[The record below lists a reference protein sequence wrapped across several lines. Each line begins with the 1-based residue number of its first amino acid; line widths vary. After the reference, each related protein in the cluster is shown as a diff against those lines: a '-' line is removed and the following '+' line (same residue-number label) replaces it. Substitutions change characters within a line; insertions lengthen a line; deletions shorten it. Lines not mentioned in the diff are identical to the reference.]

1 MKRDRDEED
10 ESQNPGGGQTFDFP
24 GSRLSREELGLV
36 LETVREKAKKYH
48 PRLQGMTRAISG
60 APGVTLNQATVIDAL
75 RSAPGFDFGVPS
87 TPPTPSLST
96 QGSGLGSLFGS
107 QQQSTQPSQEYYVAE
122 TPPTQDFDFVMEDT
136 VPEKPERPEQEH
148 EDKFVE
154 GKIEETST
162 EVRQV
167 GEVEEVHLD
176 EETGVYIS
184 KKAEEIYN
192 QVLNELIGGMIA
204 DAMGELPQ
212 IADYP
217 PALLRLDIL
226 DDPAI
231 KSQLDKD
238 RDATPDALRVEIWR
252 LLQED
257 AMEQQ

>member
-1 MKRDRDEED
+1 LKRNRDEED
-10 ESQNPGGGQTFDFP
+10 ESQNPGVSQAFDFP
-24 GSRLSREELGLV
+24 GSQPSQEELGLV
-36 LETVREKAKKYH
+36 LEMVREKVKKYR
-48 PRLQGMTRAISG
+48 PRLQGMTQAISG

-75 RSAPGFDFGVPS
+75 QSAPGLDFGVPS

-96 QGSGLGSLFGS
+96 Q
-107 QQQSTQPSQEYYVAE
+107 PSQEYYVAQ

-136 VPEKPERPEQEH
+136 VPEKSERPEREH
-148 EDKFVE
+148 EDKFVK

-162 EVRQV
+162 EVREV
-167 GEVEEVHLD
+167 GEVEEVEEVHLD

-204 DAMGELPQ
+204 DATGELPQ

-226 DDPAI
+226 DDPTI

-238 RDATPDALRVEIWR
+238 RDATLDALRVEIWR